1 MQDEFERFQS
11 DKAFK
16 YLGLFLAISLA
27 IWSLYNLIVYGSAG
41 MPFVLFVLGQWVYF
55 LVNYWPKWKYRNQKE
70 RGSCMSKQDVIRF
83 IGSLFL
89 AELILNASLIML
101 SISWRTI
108 FISNVALVILYGI
121 AEYREQK
128 RLKEEGIPS
137 IDERVVNKMKSYFTI
152 SMTSFVFLFIMYL
165 CVNKYLD
172 RPVVHVNELLYIA
185 IFGLLISMASTSVLA
200 TRNR

>member
-1 MQDEFERFQS
+1 
-11 DKAFK
+11 
-16 YLGLFLAISLA
+16 
-27 IWSLYNLIVYGSAG
+27 
-41 MPFVLFVLGQWVYF
+41 
-55 LVNYWPKWKYRNQKE
+55 
-70 RGSCMSKQDVIRF
+70 MSKRDVIRF

-89 AELILNASLIML
+89 AGLVLNVSLMIL
-101 SISWRTI
+101 SISWGTI

-121 AEYREQK
+121 SEYREQK
-128 RLKEEGIPS
+128 RLKEEGVPS

-165 CVNKYLD
+165 CVNKYVD
-172 RPVVHVNELLYIA
+172 RQAVHVNELLYIA

>member
-1 MQDEFERFQS
+1 
-11 DKAFK
+11 
-16 YLGLFLAISLA
+16 
-27 IWSLYNLIVYGSAG
+27 
-41 MPFVLFVLGQWVYF
+41 
-55 LVNYWPKWKYRNQKE
+55 
-70 RGSCMSKQDVIRF
+70 MSKQDVMRF

-89 AELILNASLIML
+89 AGLILNASLIML
-101 SISWRTI
+101 SISWGTI
-108 FISNVALVILYGI
+108 FISNVALVILYGVS
-121 AEYREQK
+121 EYKEQK
-128 RLKEEGIPS
+128 RLKEEGVPW

-172 RPVVHVNELLYIA
+172 RQAVHVNELLYIA

>member
-1 MQDEFERFQS
+1 
-11 DKAFK
+11 
-16 YLGLFLAISLA
+16 
-27 IWSLYNLIVYGSAG
+27 
-41 MPFVLFVLGQWVYF
+41 
-55 LVNYWPKWKYRNQKE
+55 
-70 RGSCMSKQDVIRF
+70 
-83 IGSLFL
+83 
-89 AELILNASLIML
+89 ML

-172 RPVVHVNELLYIA
+172 RLVVHVNELLYIA
-185 IFGLLISMASTSVLA
+185 ILVY
-200 TRNR
+200 

>member
-1 MQDEFERFQS
+1 
-11 DKAFK
+11 
-16 YLGLFLAISLA
+16 
-27 IWSLYNLIVYGSAG
+27 
-41 MPFVLFVLGQWVYF
+41 
-55 LVNYWPKWKYRNQKE
+55 
-70 RGSCMSKQDVIRF
+70 MSKQGIIRF

-89 AELILNASLIML
+89 AGLILNVSLMIL
-101 SISWRTI
+101 SISWGTI
-108 FISNVALVILYGI
+108 FISNVALVILYSI

-128 RLKEEGIPS
+128 RLKEEGVPS

-152 SMTSFVFLFIMYL
+152 SITSFVFLLIMYL

-172 RPVVHVNELLYIA
+172 RQAVHVNELLYIV

>member
-1 MQDEFERFQS
+1 
-11 DKAFK
+11 
-16 YLGLFLAISLA
+16 
-27 IWSLYNLIVYGSAG
+27 
-41 MPFVLFVLGQWVYF
+41 
-55 LVNYWPKWKYRNQKE
+55 
-70 RGSCMSKQDVIRF
+70 MSKQDVIRF

-128 RLKEEGIPS
+128 RLKEEGILS

-172 RPVVHVNELLYIA
+172 RQVVHVNELLYIA

>member
-1 MQDEFERFQS
+1 
-11 DKAFK
+11 
-16 YLGLFLAISLA
+16 
-27 IWSLYNLIVYGSAG
+27 
-41 MPFVLFVLGQWVYF
+41 
-55 LVNYWPKWKYRNQKE
+55 
-70 RGSCMSKQDVIRF
+70 MSKQDVIRF

-89 AELILNASLIML
+89 GELILNASLIML

-165 CVNKYLD
+165 RVNKYLD
-172 RPVVHVNELLYIA
+172 RLVVHVNELLYIA

>member
-1 MQDEFERFQS
+1 
-11 DKAFK
+11 
-16 YLGLFLAISLA
+16 
-27 IWSLYNLIVYGSAG
+27 
-41 MPFVLFVLGQWVYF
+41 
-55 LVNYWPKWKYRNQKE
+55 
-70 RGSCMSKQDVIRF
+70 MSKQDIIRF

-89 AELILNASLIML
+89 AGLILNVSLMIL
-101 SISWRTI
+101 SISWGTI
-108 FISNVALVILYGI
+108 FISNVALVILYSI

-128 RLKEEGIPS
+128 RLKEEGVPS

-152 SMTSFVFLFIMYL
+152 CITSFIFLFIMYL

-172 RPVVHVNELLYIA
+172 RQAVHVNELLYIA

>member
-1 MQDEFERFQS
+1 
-11 DKAFK
+11 
-16 YLGLFLAISLA
+16 
-27 IWSLYNLIVYGSAG
+27 
-41 MPFVLFVLGQWVYF
+41 
-55 LVNYWPKWKYRNQKE
+55 
-70 RGSCMSKQDVIRF
+70 MSKQNIIRF

-89 AELILNASLIML
+89 AGLVLNVSLVILNISLG
-101 SISWRTI
+101 TI
-108 FISNVALVILYGI
+108 FISNVTLVILYGI

-128 RLKEEGIPS
+128 RLKEEGVPS

-152 SMTSFVFLFIMYL
+152 SMTSFVFLFIVYL

-172 RPVVHVNELLYIA
+172 RQVVHVNELLYIV

>member
-1 MQDEFERFQS
+1 
-11 DKAFK
+11 
-16 YLGLFLAISLA
+16 
-27 IWSLYNLIVYGSAG
+27 
-41 MPFVLFVLGQWVYF
+41 
-55 LVNYWPKWKYRNQKE
+55 
-70 RGSCMSKQDVIRF
+70 MSKQDVMRF

-89 AELILNASLIML
+89 AGLILNASLIML
-101 SISWRTI
+101 SISWGTI
-108 FISNVALVILYGI
+108 FISNVALVILYGVS
-121 AEYREQK
+121 EYKEQK
-128 RLKEEGIPS
+128 RLKEEGVPS

-172 RPVVHVNELLYIA
+172 RQAVHVNELLYIA

>member
-1 MQDEFERFQS
+1 
-11 DKAFK
+11 
-16 YLGLFLAISLA
+16 
-27 IWSLYNLIVYGSAG
+27 
-41 MPFVLFVLGQWVYF
+41 
-55 LVNYWPKWKYRNQKE
+55 
-70 RGSCMSKQDVIRF
+70 MSKQDAIRF

-89 AELILNASLIML
+89 AGLVLNVSLMILT
-101 SISWRTI
+101 ISWGTI
-108 FISNVALVILYGI
+108 FISNVALVILYSI

-128 RLKEEGIPS
+128 RLKEEGVTS

-152 SMTSFVFLFIMYL
+152 CITSFIFLFIMYL

-172 RPVVHVNELLYIA
+172 RQAVHVNDLLYIA

>member
-1 MQDEFERFQS
+1 
-11 DKAFK
+11 
-16 YLGLFLAISLA
+16 
-27 IWSLYNLIVYGSAG
+27 
-41 MPFVLFVLGQWVYF
+41 
-55 LVNYWPKWKYRNQKE
+55 
-70 RGSCMSKQDVIRF
+70 MSKQDIIRF

-89 AELILNASLIML
+89 AGLVLNVSLMIV
-101 SISWRTI
+101 SISWGTI

-172 RPVVHVNELLYIA
+172 RQAVHVNELLYIV
-185 IFGLLISMASTSVLA
+185 IFGLLISIASTSVLA

>member
-1 MQDEFERFQS
+1 
-11 DKAFK
+11 
-16 YLGLFLAISLA
+16 
-27 IWSLYNLIVYGSAG
+27 
-41 MPFVLFVLGQWVYF
+41 
-55 LVNYWPKWKYRNQKE
+55 
-70 RGSCMSKQDVIRF
+70 MSKQDIIRF

-89 AELILNASLIML
+89 SGLILNASLMIL
-101 SISWRTI
+101 SISWGTI

-121 AEYREQK
+121 SEYREQK
-128 RLKEEGIPS
+128 RLKEEGVPS

-152 SMTSFVFLFIMYL
+152 SMTSFVFLFIVYL

-172 RPVVHVNELLYIA
+172 RQAVHVNELLYIA